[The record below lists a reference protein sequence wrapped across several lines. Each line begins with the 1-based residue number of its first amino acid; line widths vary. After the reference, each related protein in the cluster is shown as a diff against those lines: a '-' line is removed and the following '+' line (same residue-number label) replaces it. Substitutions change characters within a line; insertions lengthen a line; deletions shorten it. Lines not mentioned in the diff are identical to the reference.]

1 MTCFSELG
9 ILCITTFL
17 SLLSAADIPV
27 SGHVGSTAVLP
38 CELQTVDTETPYI
51 RWTIDTETVFE
62 RRGKET
68 YEGEG
73 YEGRVDVPEEELRK
87 GNCSLV
93 LKHLKLTDTA
103 DYMSYEMRGTRRSNR
118 LKRSNGL
125 KRSNR
130 LKRSETPKIKLIS
143 CVHLSVNELPP
154 KEDRSITPVP
164 SADTGMKCPHLLVM
178 VLSFI
183 CLLIQNAAFQ
193 MFYSRGCQRGGP
205 RDHIKCALQLAS
217 HMLR

>member
-1 MTCFSELG
+1 MADTAAVVYVCSGLFSTSVLHFDVFLRTSAHIEGIMTWALG

-17 SLLSAADIPV
+17 
-27 SGHVGSTAVLP
+27 TVLP
-38 CELQTVDTETPYI
+38 CELQTVDTETPHI
-51 RWTIDTETVFE
+51 MWTIDTETVFE

-93 LKHLKLTDTA
+93 LKHLKLNDTA
-103 DYMSYEMRGTRRSNR
+103 DYMSYEMRGTRRLNR
-118 LKRSNGL
+118 V
-125 KRSNR
+125 
-130 LKRSETPKIKLIS
+130 KRSETPKIKLIS
-143 CVHLSVNELPP
+143 SVHLSVNELPP

-164 SADTGMKCPHLLVM
+164 SADPGMKCPHLLVM

-183 CLLIQNAAFQ
+183 CLLIQLF
-193 MFYSRGCQRGGP
+193 
-205 RDHIKCALQLAS
+205 
-217 HMLR
+217 

>member
-1 MTCFSELG
+1 MADTAAVVYVCSGLFSTSVLHFDVFLRTSAHIEGIMTWALG

-17 SLLSAADIPV
+17 SPLSAADIPV
-27 SGHVGSTAVLP
+27 SGYVGSTAVLP
-38 CELQTVDTETPYI
+38 CELQTVDTETPHI
-51 RWTIDTETVFE
+51 MWTIDTETVFE

-93 LKHLKLTDTA
+93 LKHLKLNDTA
-103 DYMSYEMRGTRRSNR
+103 DYMSYEMRGTRRLNR
-118 LKRSNGL
+118 V
-125 KRSNR
+125 
-130 LKRSETPKIKLIS
+130 KRSETPKIKLIS
-143 CVHLSVNELPP
+143 SVHLSVNELPP

-164 SADTGMKCPHLLVM
+164 SADPGMKCPHLLVM

-183 CLLIQNAAFQ
+183 CLLIQLF
-193 MFYSRGCQRGGP
+193 
-205 RDHIKCALQLAS
+205 
-217 HMLR
+217 